1 MALTLRL
8 VKGYELTY
16 TELDDNFIF
25 LSSSYLTTSSFND
38 FISSSYGTGSF
49 TGSFIGEFD
58 GILLGT
64 AATASY
70 GNGNFNGL
78 FSGSASGS
86 FQGNGSG
93 LTGVTG
99 EWDGTLNGNTQ
110 ITGSLIISGSSVTT
124 TLISNTTITGSL
136 SVSSTG
142 SFNGPVILNL
152 TAIPVATDNST
163 AAAAGVPVGG
173 LFINGNVISI
183 RTA

>member
-16 TELDDNFIF
+16 AELDDNFIF

-70 GNGNFNGL
+70 GNGNFNGI

-99 EWDGTLNGNTQ
+99 EWDGSLNGNAQ
-110 ITGSLIISGSSVTT
+110 ITGSLVISGSNVTT
-124 TLISNTTITGSL
+124 TLVSNTTITGSL
-136 SVSSTG
+136 SISSTG

-173 LFINGNVISI
+173 LFINGNVISV

>member
-25 LSSSYLTTSSFND
+25 LSSSYLPTSSFND
-38 FISSSYGTGSF
+38 FVSSYSTGSF
-49 TGSFIGEFD
+49 TGSFIGT
-58 GILLGT
+58 LSGT

-70 GNGNFNGL
+70 GNGNFNGI

-93 LTGVTG
+93 LTGIIG
-99 EWDGTLNGNTQ
+99 EWDGTLNGNAQ
-110 ITGSLIISGSSVTT
+110 ITGSLVVSGSL
-124 TLISNTTITGSL
+124 LI
-136 SVSSTG
+136 SSTG

-152 TAIPVATDNST
+152 TSIPVATDNST
-163 AAAAGVPVGG
+163 AASAGVPVGG
-173 LFINGNVISI
+173 LFVNGNVISV

>member
-25 LSSSYLTTSSFND
+25 LSSSYLTTESFNN
-38 FISSSYGTGSF
+38 FASSSYNTGSF
-49 TGSFIGEFD
+49 TGSFIGEFN

-86 FQGNGSG
+86 FQGDGSG

-99 EWDGTLNGNTQ
+99 EWDGTLNGNAQ
-110 ITGSLIISGSSVTT
+110 
-124 TLISNTTITGSL
+124 ITGSL

-152 TAIPVATDNST
+152 TSIPVATDNST

-173 LFINGNVISI
+173 LFVNGNVISI

>member
-99 EWDGTLNGNTQ
+99 EWDGTLNGNAQ
-110 ITGSLIISGSSVTT
+110 ITGSLIISG
-124 TLISNTTITGSL
+124 
-136 SVSSTG
+136 SSTG

>member
-38 FISSSYGTGSF
+38 FISSSYSTGSF

-99 EWDGTLNGNTQ
+99 EWDGSLNGNAQ
-110 ITGSLIISGSSVTT
+110 ITGSLVVSGSNVTT
-124 TLISNTTITGSL
+124 TLVSNTTITGSL
-136 SVSSTG
+136 SISSTG

-163 AAAAGVPVGG
+163 AAAAGIPVGG
-173 LFINGNVISI
+173 LFINGNVISV

>member
-38 FISSSYGTGSF
+38 FISSSYSTGSF

-86 FQGNGSG
+86 FQGDGSG

-99 EWDGTLNGNTQ
+99 EWDGTIDGNVQ
-110 ITGSLIISGSSVTT
+110 ITGSLIVSAGPGST
-124 TLISNTTITGSL
+124 TLISDTTVTGSL

-142 SFNGPVILNL
+142 SFDGPIILNL
-152 TAIPVATDNST
+152 TAIPIATDNST

-173 LFINGNVISI
+173 LFVNGNVISV

>member
-38 FISSSYGTGSF
+38 FVSSSYNTGSF
-49 TGSFIGEFD
+49 TGSFIGEFN

-70 GNGNFNGL
+70 GNGNFNGS

-93 LTGVTG
+93 LTEHLRLPPTP
-99 EWDGTLNGNTQ
+99 E
-110 ITGSLIISGSSVTT
+110 SGHDEA
-124 TLISNTTITGSL
+124 
-136 SVSSTG
+136 
-142 SFNGPVILNL
+142 P
-152 TAIPVATDNST
+152 
-163 AAAAGVPVGG
+163 
-173 LFINGNVISI
+173 
-183 RTA
+183 

>member
-99 EWDGTLNGNTQ
+99 EWDGTRNGDAQ
-110 ITGSLIISGSSVTT
+110 ITGSLVISGSNVTT
-124 TLISNTTITGSL
+124 TLVSNTTITGSL
-136 SVSSTG
+136 SISSTG

-173 LFINGNVISI
+173 LFINGNIISV

>member
-25 LSSSYLTTSSFND
+25 LSSSYLTTSSFNN
-38 FISSSYGTGSF
+38 FISSSYSTGSF

-99 EWDGTLNGNTQ
+99 EWDGSLNGNAQ
-110 ITGSLIISGSSVTT
+110 ITGSLVISGSNVTT
-124 TLISNTTITGSL
+124 TLVSNTTITGSL
-136 SVSSTG
+136 SISSTG

-173 LFINGNVISI
+173 LFINGNVISV

>member
-16 TELDDNFIF
+16 AELDDNFIF
-25 LSSSYLTTSSFND
+25 LSSSYLTTESFNN
-38 FISSSYGTGSF
+38 FASSSYNTGSF
-49 TGSFIGEFD
+49 TGSFIGEFN

-86 FQGNGSG
+86 FQGDGSG

-99 EWDGTLNGNTQ
+99 EWDGTLNGNAQ
-110 ITGSLIISGSSVTT
+110 ITGSLVVSGSL
-124 TLISNTTITGSL
+124 LI
-136 SVSSTG
+136 SSTG
-142 SFNGPVILNL
+142 SFDGPVILNL
-152 TAIPVATDNST
+152 TSIPVATDNST
-163 AAAAGVPVGG
+163 AASAGVPVGG
-173 LFINGNVISI
+173 LFVNGNVISV

>member
-38 FISSSYGTGSF
+38 FISSSYSTGSF

-70 GNGNFNGL
+70 GNGNFNGS

-99 EWDGTLNGNTQ
+99 EWDGSLNGNAQ
-110 ITGSLIISGSSVTT
+110 ITGSLVVSGSNVTT
-124 TLISNTTITGSL
+124 TLVSNTTITGSL
-136 SVSSTG
+136 SISSTG

-163 AAAAGVPVGG
+163 AAAAGIPVGG
-173 LFINGNVISI
+173 LFINGNVISV

>member
-25 LSSSYLTTSSFND
+25 LSSSYLTTSSFNN
-38 FISSSYGTGSF
+38 FISSSYSTGSF

-99 EWDGTLNGNTQ
+99 EWDGSLNGNAQ
-110 ITGSLIISGSSVTT
+110 ITGSLVVSGSNVTT
-124 TLISNTTITGSL
+124 TLVSNTTITGSL
-136 SVSSTG
+136 SISSTG

-173 LFINGNVISI
+173 LFINGNVISV